1 MEKSRDQDNTGSPGL
16 SKTTWGK
23 KTYSIEDTLT
33 LNNRGGMIGDLVV
46 KLSLTPQ
53 ASNNTPPVTKNEM
66 VFAEDPKY

>member
-1 MEKSRDQDNTGSPGL
+1 MRE
-16 SKTTWGK
+16 
-23 KTYSIEDTLT
+23 KTYSTEDTLT

-46 KLSLTPQ
+46 KLSFTPQ